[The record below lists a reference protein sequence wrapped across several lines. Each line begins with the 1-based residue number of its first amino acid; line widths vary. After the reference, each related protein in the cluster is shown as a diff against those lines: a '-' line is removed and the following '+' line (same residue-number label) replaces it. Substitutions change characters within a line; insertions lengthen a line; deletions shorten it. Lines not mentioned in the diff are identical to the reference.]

1 MNLQL
6 SLLLRIVLITLIC
19 LLASASYVV
28 YQTDHLARQEAVS
41 TAERIDREL
50 YQQIKR
56 IHQGYDHAEAFPD
69 IRLWQGIN
77 GLPGSCISFE
87 SISSR
92 RQRNLCQ
99 EVDLENRDWP
109 LWFGQLYQQ
118 LFNPHFEV
126 EREVVYN
133 AFSYGRII
141 ISLNQQAE
149 ISRAWQNLQ
158 SLMGVTMIT
167 VLALSMLFFVTV
179 SRILRPAKHIVKGLE
194 KMRQGDLAQ
203 RLPRFD
209 VAEWRRTSNA
219 INALAESQQNILN
232 ENKELALKLINVQ
245 EEEHRYIARELHDE
259 FGQCLSGIN
268 AVSASIRQTAREDC
282 PAMLDELERIQDIT
296 EHMMTALRNLQTR
309 LRPIEIDD
317 IGLQQ
322 SLKKLVKSWNQRSGG
337 GTQYLLN
344 CDAMIDQLPEPLPV
358 NLYRIVQESLT
369 NIAKHANATQA
380 EVHIAVNE
388 QQVQIN
394 INDNGDNNATPIEP
408 SLGVGLLGIRERVSA
423 LGGEILIARG
433 QQHGWS
439 IQVKLPINH
448 ALEHT
453 TS

>member
-6 SLLLRIVLITLIC
+6 LLLLRIVLITAFC

-28 YQTDHLARQEAVS
+28 YQTDQMARQEAAT
-41 TAERIDREL
+41 TAERINREL

-56 IHQGYDHAEAFPD
+56 IHQGYDRATAFPD
-69 IRLWQGIN
+69 MRLWQSIN
-77 GLPGSCISFE
+77 SLPGSCISFE

-109 LWFGQLYQQ
+109 KWFGQLYLQV
-118 LFNPHFEV
+118 FNPHYEV
-126 EREVVYN
+126 EREFVYN

-158 SLMGVTMIT
+158 SLMGVTMMT

-179 SRILRPAKHIVKGLE
+179 SQILRPAKHIVRGLE
-194 KMRQGDLAQ
+194 QMRHGDLAK

-209 VAEWRRTSNA
+209 VTEWRRTSDA
-219 INALAESQQNILN
+219 INALAESHQDII
-232 ENKELALKLINVQ
+232 NKNKNLALKLINLQ
-245 EEEHRYIARELHDE
+245 EEKHRYIARELHDE

-268 AVSASIRQTAREDC
+268 AISASLRQTARQEC
-282 PAMLDELERIQDIT
+282 PGMLDELDHIQDIT
-296 EHMMTALRNLQTR
+296 EHMMIALRNLQTR
-309 LRPIEIDD
+309 LRPIELDD

-322 SLKKLVKSWNQRSGG
+322 SLKKLIKSWNQRGQN
-337 GTQYLLN
+337 GTHYVLN
-344 CDAMIDQLPEPLPV
+344 FDDKIDQLPEPLPV

-369 NIAKHANATQA
+369 NIAKHANATLA
-380 EVHIAVNE
+380 EVHISRTE
-388 QQVQIN
+388 QHVLVS
-394 INDNGDNNATPIEP
+394 INDNGDNHASPFEP
-408 SLGVGLLGIRERVSA
+408 TLGVGLLGIRERVAA
-423 LGGEILIARG
+423 LGGQFLINRG

-439 IQVKLPINH
+439 IQIKLPINGS
-448 ALEHT
+448 LEHS